1 MQSYKN
7 LFLIGTSHI
16 AKESIKEVE
25 DVISKE
31 KPEIVALELDKVRF
45 EGLMNKETGKI
56 QFKHIKEIGF
66 KGFIFAKFG
75 QYVSKKLGKYVGV
88 SPGSEMVKAAEIA
101 KKNNCRIALIDQRI
115 DITLKNFSR
124 EITWREKFRFAFDSV
139 INIFKKEKIQ
149 VDLNKVPDKEIIV
162 KLLKIVKDRYPNF
175 YKVLVDDRNKFM
187 AKKLFI
193 LMKNYDKIVGVV
205 GAGHEEEIIEDI
217 KKLEMAN

>member
-175 YKVLVDDRNKFM
+175 YNVLVDDRNKFM

-193 LMKNYDKIVGVV
+193 LMKHYEKIVAVV
-205 GAGHEEEIIEDI
+205 GAGHHYEIVHKI
-217 KKLEMAN
+217 KKLEY

>member
-193 LMKNYDKIVGVV
+193 LMQNYEKIVAVV
-205 GAGHEEEIIEDI
+205 GAGHEDEILEEI
-217 KKLEMAN
+217 KKLEYAN